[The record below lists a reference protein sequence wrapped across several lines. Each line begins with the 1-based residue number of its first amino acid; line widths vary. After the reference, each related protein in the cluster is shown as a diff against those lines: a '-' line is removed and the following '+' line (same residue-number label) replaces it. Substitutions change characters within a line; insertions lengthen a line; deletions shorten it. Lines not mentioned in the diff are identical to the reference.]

1 MTEQAKILI
10 VDDNPANLVALQAIL
25 SKINADILEASSGNE
40 ALAQTLKHEFGL
52 ILLDV
57 QMPEMTGYEVAN
69 ILHNN
74 NKTSRIPIIFLTAAY
89 KDEQHRLKGYN
100 SGAVDYIEKPINVE
114 ILLPK
119 VRFFLQ
125 LNEYQLQLKTA
136 LEGERIA
143 NESLK
148 TEFAKRASMELNLVC
163 ALKQAEIAT
172 QSKSDFL
179 ATMSHEIRTPMNG
192 VLGMAELLIES
203 ELNDE
208 QRDQVQTIIKSGDSL
223 LTIINDILDFSKLEA
238 GRVELE
244 NIAFDLE
251 QVIYDILHLLI
262 VRTYNKK
269 IELILNYPPDIPH
282 SFFGDPAR
290 LQQILNNLVG
300 NAIKFTKQ
308 GHVCVTV
315 DHEKTNDNL
324 IKLLISIE
332 DTGIG
337 IKHNDIEKLFSAF
350 TQVDD
355 STTRL
360 FGGTGL
366 GLSIS
371 KQLITIMGGELWVES
386 EFGKGSKFNI
396 ELTLKPAP
404 IPKNQIKIPIEKT
417 LTDIKII
424 LLDNN
429 KINRKLYKQK
439 LSYFGISPTIIKPEI
454 NIIKKLRDEK
464 KTGKPFDMV
473 ILDYNMPDKSG
484 LDIGKEIRTHSE
496 FDQTKLMILTSSAT
510 KGDAKTFTKAK
521 FNAYLSK
528 PIRNDIFKKIIYNT
542 LKEENKSDKIVTQHS
557 SEESRQCHNKIFSG
571 HILLV
576 EDTIVNQK
584 IAEIMLSKLGLTIDL
599 ACDGKQAIEYYN
611 RNDYDLIFMD
621 CRMPNMDG
629 YEATKI
635 IRKSS
640 KQKHI
645 PIIALTANAMNEDRE
660 KCKSAGMDDIVTK
673 PFKQIQ
679 LEKAISQWLEPQ
691 KIENNNNKTTIHT
704 NKIQQN
710 TDHSA
715 DISIDIEI
723 FNELKNN
730 VGDVFPL
737 IIDSFKESSVE
748 IFEKLA
754 AWSNDDNVEEFIRL
768 PHSLKSSSANIGAIK
783 LSKLALDFEHLA
795 KKEKI
800 DEALKNLNELINVY
814 DQTVIEIDK
823 LGY

>member
-1 MTEQAKILI
+1 MTDRAKILI

-25 SKINADILEASSGNE
+25 SKIDADILEASSGNE

-57 QMPEMTGYEVAN
+57 QMPEMTGYEVAI
-69 ILHNN
+69 ILQNN
-74 NKTSRIPIIFLTAAY
+74 NQTSRIPIIFLTAAY
-89 KDEQHRLKGYN
+89 KDEQHRLKGYH

-143 NESLK
+143 NETLK
-148 TEFAKRASMELNLVC
+148 AEFAKRASMELNLIC

-203 ELNDE
+203 ELSDE

-251 QVIYDILHLLI
+251 QIIYDTLHLLI
-262 VRTYNKK
+262 VRTYGKK

-282 SFFGDPAR
+282 NFFGDPAR
-290 LQQILNNLVG
+290 LQQIMNNLVG
-300 NAIKFTKQ
+300 NAIKFTQK
-308 GHVCVTV
+308 GHVCITV
-315 DHEKTNDNL
+315 SHKKTNND
-324 IKLLISIE
+324 IDKLLISIE

-337 IKHNDIEKLFSAF
+337 IKKNDIKKLFTAF
-350 TQVDD
+350 SQVDD

-366 GLSIS
+366 GLSIC
-371 KQLITIMGGELWVES
+371 KQLTTIMGGKLWVES
-386 EFGKGSKFNI
+386 EFKKGSKFNI
-396 ELTLKPAP
+396 ELALKLQVEQ
-404 IPKNQIKIPIEKT
+404 KNNLEDLLPNSK
-417 LTDIKII
+417 I
-424 LLDNN
+424 LLLDD
-429 KINRKLYKQK
+429 KEINRNLYRQK
-439 LSYFGISPTIIKPEI
+439 LDYFGITSTIITPET
-454 NIIKKLRDEK
+454 NVIKKMIDEN

-473 ILDYNMPDKSG
+473 ILDYNMPEKSG
-484 LDIGKEIRTHSE
+484 LDIGKEIRTYRE

-528 PIRNDIFKKIIYNT
+528 PVLNCTFKKIICNT
-542 LKEENKSDKIVTQHS
+542 LKDKNNSGTIITQHS
-557 SEESRQCHNKIFSG
+557 SEESRQCHNKTYSG

-576 EDTIVNQK
+576 EDTIVNKK
-584 IAEIMLSKLGLTIDL
+584 IAEIMLNKLGLSIDL
-599 ACDGKQAIEYYN
+599 ASDGKQAIDLYN
-611 RNDYDLIFMD
+611 KNNYDLIFMD

-635 IRKSS
+635 IRKIH

-660 KCKSAGMDDIVTK
+660 KCKAAGMDDIITK

-679 LEKAISQWLEPQ
+679 LEKSISQWLESLPLEDDKKKPTSGSDNTPQ
-691 KIENNNNKTTIHT
+691 ILIELG
-704 NKIQQN
+704 
-710 TDHSA
+710 
-715 DISIDIEI
+715 DISIDINI
-723 FNELKNN
+723 FNNLKNN

-737 IIDSFKESSVE
+737 IINSFKESSVE
-748 IFEKLA
+748 IFEKLST
-754 AWSNDDNVEEFIRL
+754 WSNDDNIEEFIRL

-783 LSKLALDFEHLA
+783 LSKLALNFENLA
-795 KKEKI
+795 KKEKV
-800 DEALKNLNELINVY
+800 DEALKNLNELICEY
-814 DQTVIEIDK
+814 DQTVIELDK